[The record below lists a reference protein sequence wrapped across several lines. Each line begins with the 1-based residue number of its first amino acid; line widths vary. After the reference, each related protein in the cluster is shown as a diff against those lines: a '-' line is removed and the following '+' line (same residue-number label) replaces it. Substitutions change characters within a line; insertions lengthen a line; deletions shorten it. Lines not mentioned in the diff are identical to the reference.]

1 MALWAVLFGVK
12 SRTKPNRPQVRTPDG
27 FVLRRTGGYNICKI
41 AVQQSARCGRF
52 PFEAGRVAPQIFQA
66 VKRSFVPVKNVDN
79 DLQIIEHNPLARG
92 KPVNRHGPEGMVLSQ
107 TRFNFVCDC
116 F

>member
-1 MALWAVLFGVK
+1 VK
-12 SRTKPNRPQVRTPDG
+12 SHAKLNRVQVCTSDG
-27 FVLRRTGGYNICKI
+27 FVLRRTGGYNLCKI
-41 AVQQSARCGRF
+41 TVQQSARCGRF

-79 DLQIIEHNPLARG
+79 NLQIIEHNPLACG
-92 KPVNRHGPEGMVLSQ
+92 KPVNRHGSHGMVLSQ
-107 TRFNFVCDC
+107 MRLNFVCDC